1 VTKIKSLL
9 IGASGLVG
17 GEILKCLYE
26 KNQDIT
32 LFTRKSSLNL
42 FNKHKEINVDFENLN
57 RVDFPHFNHV
67 YIAIGMELKTTE
79 LIHIK
84 RSKRSEFFR
93 VDHDI
98 VLNVAKKAFE
108 SGARSISIV
117 SAIGADMNS
126 RNFYLQTKGKIENSI
141 KQIGYEKVVFAQPSH
156 LLGNRLNR
164 KIGIEVPVIELGAK
178 IIDPLMIG
186 PLSNLRFIKASSV
199 ARAMVNTLN
208 ENSENLTRLRFK
220 DFKNYQ

>member
-1 VTKIKSLL
+1 MTKIKSLL

-17 GEILKCLYE
+17 GEILKCLHE
-26 KNQDIT
+26 RDQDIT
-32 LFTRKSSLNL
+32 LFTRKPSHNL
-42 FNKHKEINVDFENLN
+42 SNKHKEINVDFENLN
-57 RVDFPHFNHV
+57 RVDFPHFDHV
-67 YIAIGMELKTTE
+67 YIAIGMKLKTAE

-84 RSKRSEFFR
+84 RNKRNEFYR
-93 VDHDI
+93 VDYDI
-98 VLNVAKKAFE
+98 VLNVAQRAFE

-156 LLGNRLNR
+156 LLGSRPNN

-178 IIDPLMIG
+178 IIDPIMVG
-186 PLSNLRFIKASSV
+186 PFSNLRFIKASSV
-199 ARAMVNTLN
+199 ARTMVNTLN
-208 ENSENLTRLRFK
+208 DNSENLTRLRFK